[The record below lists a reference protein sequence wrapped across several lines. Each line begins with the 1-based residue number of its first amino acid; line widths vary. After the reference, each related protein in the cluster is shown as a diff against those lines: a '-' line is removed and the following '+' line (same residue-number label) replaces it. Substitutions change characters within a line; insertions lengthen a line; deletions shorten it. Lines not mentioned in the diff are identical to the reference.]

1 MSIDYN
7 AILTN
12 PICSF
17 LKAKFQVNIKTF
29 EFQTTRKEFEGDI
42 TLLVFPLLNYIKINP
57 EKLGDAIGDHLI
69 NTNKS
74 VISYNV
80 VKGFLNL
87 SLSNF
92 FYLEQFQNI
101 FKLDNYG
108 HKVLGKDANKVM
120 VEFSSPN
127 TNKPLHLGHIR
138 NNVLGYSVSRIL
150 EANGNRVVKTQII
163 NDRGIHICK
172 SMVAWKKFGKGETP
186 DNSNIKGDQLVG
198 KYYVIFDSEYKKEI
212 ANLVD
217 DGLLLDEA
225 KQKAPIL
232 IEAQEMLRLWE
243 SNDEEVR
250 ILWNKMNQWV
260 YEGFEITYKNLGVSF
275 DSYYYESDTYL
286 LGKRIIDK
294 GIKDHVFYKKEDGSV
309 WIDLTNEGLDQK
321 LLLRKDGTSVYMTQD
336 LGTALKRLE
345 DNPNLKGMVYTVG
358 NEQDYHFKVL
368 FLILKKLGFEWAQ
381 SLYHLSYGMV
391 DLPSGKMKSRE
402 GTVVDA
408 DDLISNMIIQAKLIS
423 EEVGKLDSLSC
434 KQRDNLYENIA
445 LGALKYFI
453 LKVDPKKSILFDPK
467 ASIDF
472 NGNTGPFIQYTHAR
486 IKTLIKRAPTTIS
499 GIDNTLSLNNKER
512 ELIKQLGRYPDA
524 VSLAGEQY
532 SPAVIANYLYDLVK
546 CYNTFYQ
553 NLSILGIKDK
563 NLKSFRIA
571 LSQKVAEVVS
581 NASGLLGIEVPDSM

>member
-7 AILTN
+7 TILTN

-17 LKAKFQVNIKTF
+17 LKAKFQVNITNF

-57 EKLGDAIGDHLI
+57 EKLGDAIGDHLT

-101 FKLDNYG
+101 FKQDNYG
-108 HKVLGKDANKVM
+108 HKALGKDANEVM

-150 EANGNRVVKTQII
+150 EANGNRVIKTQII

-198 KYYVIFDSEYKKEI
+198 KYYVMFDLEYKKEI

-217 DGLLLDEA
+217 NGLLLDEA

-250 ILWNKMNQWV
+250 ALWNKMNQWV
-260 YEGFEITYKNLGVSF
+260 YEGFDITYKNLGVSF

-294 GIKDHVFYKKEDGSV
+294 GIKDRIFYKKEDGSV

-434 KQRDNLYENIA
+434 KQRDNLHENIA

-499 GIDNTLSLNNKER
+499 GIDNTLSLSNKER